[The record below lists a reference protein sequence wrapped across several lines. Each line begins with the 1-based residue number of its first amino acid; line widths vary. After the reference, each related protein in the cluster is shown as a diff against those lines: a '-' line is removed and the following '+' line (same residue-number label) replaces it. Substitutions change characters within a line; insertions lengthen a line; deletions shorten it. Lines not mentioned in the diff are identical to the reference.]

1 MLRRLLL
8 FVLVSAVG
16 LLAAPAIAETASR
29 VDVVVVRGNL
39 DARAIDFVVG
49 AVLES
54 DAHLVV
60 LQMDPG
66 VVLSGDIVRL
76 LEVVSDP
83 PVPLAVW
90 LGPAPASALGG
101 VALVMAAA
109 PVTGAAPG
117 TVIGPAVPVV
127 VGGDDTMVDEFA
139 SSLPLEVRGDRMAV
153 DESPIVGLVDLVA
166 PSIGQFVVGL
176 HGKEVVVAGETV
188 TLETARTDVVNGVAS
203 VVPLHQV
210 RFIEPGLVDRV
221 LAVGTQPATVFAF
234 LVFGL
239 ALIVFEFYAAGPG
252 IVAAIA
258 AIMLL
263 LAGHGMATLPV
274 WWPAV
279 VAAVLAVVLY
289 VIEFQR
295 NDLGWKSVLG
305 TLLLG
310 FAGLR
315 FVGGDETLTPSWWL
329 VVLIVLA
336 TAVFFGIALTT
347 VARTRFAT
355 QTIGRDHLIGRT
367 GTALGALDPEGL
379 VDLGGARWKARATRA
394 ADIGDG
400 DQVTVA
406 AVRGV
411 VLLVDPAS
419 PPETGPR

>member
-1 MLRRLLL
+1 MLRRLSL
-8 FVLVSAVG
+8 FIVGSAVG
-16 LLAAPAIAETASR
+16 LLALPAIAGTESR

-39 DARAIDFVVG
+39 DARAVDFVVG
-49 AVLES
+49 SVLAS

-60 LQMDPG
+60 LQMGPG
-66 VVLSGDIVRL
+66 VVLSNDIERL

-90 LGPAPASALGG
+90 LGPAPAAALGG
-101 VALVMAAA
+101 AALVVSTA
-109 PVTGAAPG
+109 PVSGAAPG

-127 VGGDDTMVDEFA
+127 AGGDDETMVAEFA
-139 SSLPLEVRGDRMAV
+139 PSLPSEARDGRVVVGD
-153 DESPIVGLVDLVA
+153 SPIVDLVDLIA

-176 HGKEVVVAGETV
+176 HGLEVVVAGEPV
-188 TLETARTDVVNGVAS
+188 TLETARTEVTDGVAS
-203 VVPLHQV
+203 ILPLHQV

-221 LAVGTQPATVFAF
+221 LAVGTQPATVFTF

-279 VAAVLAVVLY
+279 AAAVLAVVLY

-310 FAGLR
+310 FAGFR
-315 FVGGDETLTPSWWL
+315 FVGGDETLTPSWWT

-336 TAVFFGIALTT
+336 TVAFFGIALTT

-367 GTALGALDPEGL
+367 GTAVGSLDPEGL
-379 VDLGGARWKARATRA
+379 VDLDGARWKARATRA
-394 ADIGDG
+394 ADIGNG
-400 DQVTVA
+400 DPVTVV

-411 VLLVDPAS
+411 VLLVDP
-419 PPETGPR
+419 T

>member
-8 FVLVSAVG
+8 FIVVCAVG
-16 LLAAPAIAETASR
+16 LLTVPASAGTDSG

-39 DARAIDFVVG
+39 DARAIDFVVD

-54 DAHLVV
+54 DALLVV
-60 LQMDPG
+60 LQMAPG
-66 VVLSGDIVRL
+66 VVLSDDIARL
-76 LEVVSDP
+76 LQVVSDP

-90 LGPAPASALGG
+90 LGPAPASARGG
-101 VALVMAAA
+101 TAVVVSAA
-109 PVTGAAPG
+109 PVSGAAPG
-117 TVIGPAVPVV
+117 TVIGPAVPSVV
-127 VGGDDTMVDEFA
+127 SGGDDR
-139 SSLPLEVRGDRMAV
+139 SLLEAWAPDFPDHAVEAGIVVGDQ
-153 DESPIVGLVDLVA
+153 PIPGLVDLVV

-176 HGKEVVVAGETV
+176 HGMEVVVDGDIV
-188 TLETARTDVVNGVAS
+188 TLETARMEVVDGVAS
-203 VVPLHQV
+203 IVPLHRV

-221 LAVGTQPATVFAF
+221 LAVATQPATVFAF

-258 AIMLL
+258 ATMLL

-279 VAAVLAVVLY
+279 GAAVLAVVLY

-310 FAGLR
+310 FGGFR
-315 FVGGDETLTPSWWL
+315 FVGGDETLTPSWWT
-329 VVLIVLA
+329 VVLMVLT
-336 TAVFFGIALTT
+336 TAAFFGIALTT
-347 VARTRFAT
+347 VARSRFAT

-367 GTALGALDPEGL
+367 GTAVGALDPEGL
-379 VDLGGARWKARATRA
+379 VDLDGARWKARATRA
-394 ADIGDG
+394 AGIDDGDG
-400 DQVTVA
+400 VTVV

-411 VLLVDPAS
+411 VLLVDPN
-419 PPETGPR
+419 

>member
-8 FVLVSAVG
+8 ITLMVVVG
-16 LLAAPAIAETASR
+16 LLAVPAIAGTESR

-39 DARAIDFVVG
+39 DARAIDFVVD
-49 AVLES
+49 AVRES
-54 DAHLVV
+54 DAHVVV

-66 VVLSGDIVRL
+66 VVVSADIARL
-76 LEVVSDP
+76 LEVVADP
-83 PVPLAVW
+83 PLPLAVW
-90 LGPAPASALGG
+90 LGPAPASARGG
-101 VALVMAAA
+101 AALVVSAA
-109 PVTGAAPG
+109 PVSGAAPG
-117 TVIGPAVPVV
+117 TVIGPALPVV
-127 VGGDDTMVDEFA
+127 AGEDDDTMVDEFA
-139 SSLPLEVRGDRMAV
+139 PLLPSEARDGRVVVGED
-153 DESPIVGLVDLVA
+153 PIVGLVDLVA

-176 HGKEVVVAGETV
+176 HGMEVVVAGDTV
-188 TLETARTDVVNGVAS
+188 ILETARTEVVDGVGS
-203 VVPLHQV
+203 IVPLHQV
-210 RFIEPGLVDRV
+210 RFIEPGLVHRV
-221 LAVGTQPATVFAF
+221 LAVGTQPASVFAF

-258 AIMLL
+258 ATMLL

-279 VAAVLAVVLY
+279 GAVVLAVVLY

-310 FAGLR
+310 FAGFR
-315 FVGGDETLTPSWWL
+315 FVGGDETLTPSWWT

-336 TAVFFGIALTT
+336 TAAFFGIALTT

-367 GTALGALDPEGL
+367 GTALGPLDPEGL
-379 VDLGGARWKARATRA
+379 VDLDGARWKARATRA

-400 DQVTVA
+400 DSVTVV

-411 VLLVDPAS
+411 VLLVDP
-419 PPETGPR
+419 T

>member
-8 FVLVSAVG
+8 ITLMVVVG
-16 LLAAPAIAETASR
+16 LLAVPAIAGTESR

-39 DARAIDFVVG
+39 DARAIDFVVD
-49 AVLES
+49 AVRES
-54 DAHLVV
+54 DAHVVV

-66 VVLSGDIVRL
+66 VVVSADIARL
-76 LEVVSDP
+76 LEVVADP
-83 PVPLAVW
+83 PLPLAVW
-90 LGPAPASALGG
+90 LGPAPASARGG
-101 VALVMAAA
+101 AALVVSAA
-109 PVTGAAPG
+109 PVSGAAPG
-117 TVIGPAVPVV
+117 TVIGPALPVV
-127 VGGDDTMVDEFA
+127 AGEDDDTMVDEFA
-139 SSLPLEVRGDRMAV
+139 PLLPSEARDGRVVVGED
-153 DESPIVGLVDLVA
+153 PIVGLVDLVA

-176 HGKEVVVAGETV
+176 HGMEVVVAGDTV
-188 TLETARTDVVNGVAS
+188 ILETARTEVVDGVAS
-203 VVPLHQV
+203 IVPLHQV
-210 RFIEPGLVDRV
+210 RFIEPGLVHRV
-221 LAVGTQPATVFAF
+221 LAVGTQPASVFAL

-258 AIMLL
+258 ATMLL

-279 VAAVLAVVLY
+279 GAVVLAVVLY

-305 TLLLG
+305 TPLLG
-310 FAGLR
+310 FAGFR
-315 FVGGDETLTPSWWL
+315 FVGGDETLTPSWWT

-336 TAVFFGIALTT
+336 TAAFFGIALTT

-367 GTALGALDPEGL
+367 GTALGPLDPEGL
-379 VDLGGARWKARATRA
+379 VDLDGARWKARATRA

-400 DQVTVA
+400 DSVTVV

-411 VLLVDPAS
+411 VLLVDP
-419 PPETGPR
+419 T

>member
-8 FVLVSAVG
+8 FIVVCAVG
-16 LLAAPAIAETASR
+16 LLTVSASAGTDSR
-29 VDVVVVRGNL
+29 VDVIVVRGNL

-66 VVLSGDIVRL
+66 VVLSDDIAGL
-76 LEVVSDP
+76 LQVVSDP

-90 LGPAPASALGG
+90 LGPAPASARGG
-101 VALVMAAA
+101 AALVMAAA

-117 TVIGPAVPVV
+117 TVIGPALPVV
-127 VGGDDTMVDEFA
+127 AGGDDDTMVDEFA
-139 SSLPLEVRGDRMAV
+139 PSLPSEVRGGQV
-153 DESPIVGLVDLVA
+153 VVGESPIVSLVDLVA

-176 HGKEVVVAGETV
+176 HGMEVVVAGETV
-188 TLETARTDVVNGVAS
+188 TLETARTEVVDGVAS
-203 VVPLHQV
+203 IVPLHQV

-258 AIMLL
+258 ASMLL

-279 VAAVLAVVLY
+279 GAAVLAVVLY
-289 VIEFQR
+289 VVEFQR

-310 FAGLR
+310 FAGFR
-315 FVGGDETLTPSWWL
+315 FVGGDETLTPSWWT

-336 TAVFFGIALTT
+336 TVAFFGIALTT

-379 VDLGGARWKARATRA
+379 VDLDGARWKARATRA
-394 ADIGDG
+394 AGIGNG
-400 DQVTVA
+400 DRVTVV

-411 VLLVDPAS
+411 VLLVDPN
-419 PPETGPR
+419 